1 MTLLDKLNPEQVT
14 TLLLK
19 KDERPMHYERAMVA
33 LTNNNNVFELLK
45 MTNYEILRKPIQ
57 PNEIEWRVQ
66 SAKGGKTTIVPYI
79 QSRAVMNRLDEA
91 FGPEGWTDSYREW
104 KGKGVMCT
112 LSVKTE
118 EGWISKEDG
127 ADDTAIESTKGGI
140 SDALKR
146 AAVKWGMGRDLYEYP
161 LVQIE
166 GEMRFVPREIRGRL
180 DQMTSM
186 INDGQFTQQYVLIK
200 KQ

>member
-1 MTLLDKLNPEQVT
+1 
-14 TLLLK
+14 
-19 KDERPMHYERAMVA
+19 
-33 LTNNNNVFELLK
+33 
-45 MTNYEILRKPIQ
+45 MTNYEILRQPIQ

-118 EGWISKEDG
+118 EDRK
-127 ADDTAIESTKGGI
+127 ST
-140 SDALKR
+140 
-146 AAVKWGMGRDLYEYP
+146 
-161 LVQIE
+161 
-166 GEMRFVPREIRGRL
+166 RL
-180 DQMTSM
+180 NSSHT
-186 INDGQFTQQYVLIK
+186 
-200 KQ
+200 

>member
-1 MTLLDKLNPEQVT
+1 MTFINI
-14 TLLLK
+14 
-19 KDERPMHYERAMVA
+19 
-33 LTNNNNVFELLK
+33 LK

-79 QSRAVMNRLDEA
+79 QSRAVMNRFDEA
-91 FGPEGWTDSYREW
+91 FGPEGWKDEYREW

-112 LSVKTE
+112 LSVI
-118 EGWISKEDG
+118 GQHGDWISKEDG

-166 GEMRFVPREIRGRL
+166 GEMRFVPGEIRGRL
-180 DQMTSM
+180 DQMTTM
-186 INDGQFTQQYVLIK
+186 INAGDFTKKYVLINK
-200 KQ
+200 TK

>member
-1 MTLLDKLNPEQVT
+1 MTFINI
-14 TLLLK
+14 
-19 KDERPMHYERAMVA
+19 
-33 LTNNNNVFELLK
+33 LK

-79 QSRAVMNRLDEA
+79 QSRAVMNRFDDA
-91 FGPEGWTDSYREW
+91 FGPEGWQDTYREW

-112 LSVKTE
+112 LSVKTDD
-118 EGWISKEDG
+118 GWISKEDG

-180 DQMTSM
+180 DQMTTM

>member
-1 MTLLDKLNPEQVT
+1 
-14 TLLLK
+14 
-19 KDERPMHYERAMVA
+19 
-33 LTNNNNVFELLK
+33 

-79 QSRAVMNRLDEA
+79 QSRAVMNRFDEA
-91 FGPEGWTDSYREW
+91 FGPEGWKDEYREW

-112 LSVKTE
+112 LSVRISSVK
-118 EGWISKEDG
+118 EGIWVSKEDG

-146 AAVKWGMGRDLYEYP
+146 AVVKWGMGRDLYEYP

-180 DQMTSM
+180 DQMTTM

>member
-1 MTLLDKLNPEQVT
+1 
-14 TLLLK
+14 
-19 KDERPMHYERAMVA
+19 
-33 LTNNNNVFELLK
+33 

-79 QSRAVMNRLDEA
+79 QSRAVMNRFDDA
-91 FGPEGWTDSYREW
+91 FGPEGWQDTYREW

-112 LSVKTE
+112 LSVKCE
-118 EGWISKEDG
+118 DGWISKEDG

-140 SDALKR
+140 SDSLKR
-146 AAVKWGMGRDLYEYP
+146 CAVKFGVARDLYDYP

-180 DQMTSM
+180 DQMTTM
-186 INDGQFTQQYVLIK
+186 INDGQFTKQYVLINK
-200 KQ
+200 TK